1 MSSPPARSSHQDDW
15 KQHWKSFLG
24 AVGMSFLLLQLLFLG
39 NMSYLYGT
47 QYRDSER
54 IHQLKL
60 LYVDFDG
67 DVIGQSVLDAYG
79 ALQGATFP
87 TLHQAST
94 EDFASGQDV
103 RNAVCHGDYWGAIYV
118 NPGAS
123 ARLAASLSGDAD
135 SNTTASTALT
145 YIWNGARYPAFA
157 QSAVYS
163 NLLTLIEATRSTY
176 YARNAS
182 NVLQTLLRAP
192 SSSTASSTTST
203 ALTAFL
209 DPITAT
215 EHNIKAT
222 AQGGRVLYNTVSII
236 MPIIQQFFFMM
247 ALNGLSAQF
256 RLFTRLPPR
265 ANGLLRLSISGCY
278 TCVGALGMVGYIWAF
293 REAWAV
299 SGGQFVLGWMAVWL
313 YMHIHFQIVDVLTTY
328 VPLQFMPFCILTW
341 AILNVASTVS
351 PFAMQPAFFRWAYA
365 LPAHELYQVLVQIWS
380 DGCENQLRTALPVL
394 FSWWVVGA
402 ASAVVATHRRCRVA
416 VAAAAA
422 AAAAAVGHEKGLEDR
437 MADGKAESV
446 RAGSSTQGILP
457 GRETERRNTIEM
469 ERLESAAYGPR
480 YPTPLGSGDA
490 GR

>member
-1 MSSPPARSSHQDDW
+1 MSTPPARPSHQDDW
-15 KQHWKSFLG
+15 RQHWKSFLVS
-24 AVGMSFLLLQLLFLG
+24 VGMSFLLLQLLFLG

-67 DVIGQSVLDAYG
+67 DIIGQSVLDAYG

-94 EDFASGQDV
+94 EDFSSSQDV

-118 NPGAS
+118 NAGAT

-135 SNTTASTALT
+135 RSSSSSSSNTTATSALT

-157 QSAVYS
+157 QSAIYS

-182 NVLQTLLRAP
+182 NVLQTLL
-192 SSSTASSTTST
+192 ASSASTST

-256 RLFTRLPPR
+256 QLFTRLTPR
-265 ANGLLRLSISGCY
+265 ANGLLRLCISGCY
-278 TCVGALGMVGYIWAF
+278 TFVGALCMVGYIWAF
-293 REAWAV
+293 RESWAV
-299 SGGQFVLGWMAVWL
+299 SAGQFVLCWMAVWL
-313 YMHIHFQIVDVLTTY
+313 YMHINFQIVDVLTTY
-328 VPLQFMPFCILTW
+328 VPMQFMPFCILTW

-351 PFAMQPAFFRWAYA
+351 PFEMQPGFFRWAYA

-402 ASAVVATHRRCRVA
+402 GTAIVATHRRCRVA
-416 VAAAAA
+416 
-422 AAAAAVGHEKGLEDR
+422 AAAAVGHEKSLEGT

-446 RAGSSTQGILP
+446 RTGSSTQGILP
-457 GRETERRNTIEM
+457 SRETERRNTIEM

-480 YPTPLGSGDA
+480 YPTPMVNGDG